1 MKISRSSFFLSSLL
15 LFTAAVIVGCSAEQ
29 IKVTGVRTYSG
40 SPAETESAGAALVTV
55 GDETLSGTDKA
66 DAMYGA
72 AGADV
77 HLGDS
82 ADIVASGSRDSGN
95 AAPNAS
101 TEAQICVFVC
111 GYVAEPDVYYLPF
124 GSRIGDAVEAA
135 GGFLPL
141 ADREWL
147 NLAEPLRDGERVQ
160 IFSQEETA
168 EFSADGSQTAGLLSD
183 GSQAGGILSGGSVGP
198 TAGSGLTAGSDSAEK
213 AVDGGTNSAEATH
226 SVNINTA
233 GKEELMTLPG
243 IGESKAEAIIRYRD
257 ENGPFASPE
266 DIMNVP
272 GIKEAA
278 YSKLSG
284 IIAV

>member
-15 LFTAAVIVGCSAEQ
+15 LFTAVLMIGCSADQ
-29 IKVTGVRTYSG
+29 IEVTGVRTYSG
-40 SPAETESAGAALVTV
+40 GPAETES
-55 GDETLSGTDKA
+55 TLSMSGQIE
-66 DAMYGA
+66 
-72 AGADV
+72 AGADIFP
-77 HLGDS
+77 
-82 ADIVASGSRDSGN
+82 ADSGRSGPGDGDVSDVQSTQDADSDTN
-95 AAPNAS
+95 PVPEPQ

-111 GYVAEPDVYYLPF
+111 GCVAEPDVYYLPF

-135 GGFLPL
+135 GGFLSL

-160 IFSQEETA
+160 VFSLEETDS
-168 EFSADGSQTAGLLSD
+168 FKADGVLYGGTLAVQSGGFPAGGTTAGS
-183 GSQAGGILSGGSVGP
+183 
-198 TAGSGLTAGSDSAEK
+198 SGLTAGSGSAEDSHS
-213 AVDGGTNSAEATH
+213 AGINSTGGTDTAH

-284 IIAV
+284 RIAV